1 MTLILTEQTCNSI
14 EVWQRALERVYDAA
28 FFVSDVIV
36 KALAFFNGDGDIP
49 EIKEEDLPFGV
60 VNREVDCT
68 REAVLMVKRFIK
80 RHYETYL
87 FSPTEEQVVKF
98 ALERLE
104 MCELEAAYQFRI
116 ERRIRRNAAERNI
129 VLDDDE
135 VERLVFETMGRK
147 SDDALSME
155 FRCVPTMNCAGK
167 GDDDII
173 YIPEQLCYLFPDF
186 DVSLTRFFLYVCKL
200 LNPFL
205 CRGDYRDYVDSDGS
219 MRLFVPYSIF
229 PSGSYF
235 NYVSSLRAAR
245 GKEFCF
251 DLTGGESFVLL
262 RDFEKTDSGMYA
274 FIDSSFLELFFRYP
288 SLFLTCR
295 WSEVK
300 DLRLSIYV
308 FLLVFFSNVEHGF
321 SLSVDAFKLMLRA
334 NRHVY
339 SYPSHFIFSRV
350 RRFKEALDKCSSV
363 SFDFSYAKGI
373 FNLWPVRKNEV

>member
-14 EVWQRALERVYDAA
+14 EMWQRALERVYDAA
-28 FFVSDVIV
+28 FFVSDVLV
-36 KALAFFNGDGDIP
+36 KALSFFNGDGDIP
-49 EIKEEDLPFGV
+49 ELKEESLPFGV

-87 FSPTEEQVVKF
+87 STPTEEQVVKL

-116 ERRIRRNAAERNI
+116 ERRIRRNAAELNI
-129 VLDDDE
+129 VLDDNE
-135 VERLVFETMGRK
+135 VERMVFETMGRK

-155 FRCVPTMNCAGK
+155 FRCVPTMNCMGK

-173 YIPEQLCYLFPDF
+173 YIPEQLCYLFPDI

-200 LNPFL
+200 LKPFL
-205 CRGDYRDYVDSDGS
+205 CCGDYRDYVGPDGS

-229 PSGSYF
+229 PSGSYLH
-235 NYVSSLRAAR
+235 YAPSLKRAR
-245 GKEFCF
+245 GKEFCLH
-251 DLTGGESFVLL
+251 LTSNESFVLV
-262 RDFEKTDSGMYA
+262 RDLEKTDSGLYA
-274 FIDSSFLELFFRYP
+274 FIDSSFLELFFSYP
-288 SLFLTCR
+288 PLFLTCR

-300 DLRLSIYV
+300 DIRYSIYV
-308 FLLVFFSNVEHGF
+308 FLHVFFSNVEHGF
-321 SLSVDAFKLMLRA
+321 SLSDDAFKLMLRS

-339 SYPSHFIFSRV
+339 RQPSHFIFHRV
-350 RRFKEALDKCSSV
+350 RCFKEVLDKRSSV
-363 SFDFSYAKGI
+363 SFDFSYAKGV
-373 FNLWPVRKNEV
+373 FTLWPVKKTEV